1 VLVRFYHVASYGL
14 FPHESRGHRRQ
25 LRAARR
31 GRFAVRPHASQDGV
45 PAGGGADDLT
55 MQGNGEVSVR
65 ELETLFADLH
75 LEFRHYPD
83 AQFEALRW

>member
-1 VLVRFYHVASYGL
+1 
-14 FPHESRGHRRQ
+14 
-25 LRAARR
+25 
-31 GRFAVRPHASQDGV
+31 
-45 PAGGGADDLT
+45 
-55 MQGNGEVSVR
+55 MQGNSEVSVR